1 MDTADELNPLGLLVG
16 IKKIRSLYFD
26 ILAFLCVIGDNRLQ
40 SIDRDTETETHRDT
54 QTKTQAKTGRDKDRG
69 NDNDICRYRQK

>member
-26 ILAFLCVIGDNRLQ
+26 ILAFLCFIWDNRPQ
-40 SIDRDTETETHRDT
+40 SANIPRWNVLLASARDVTYTCVDF
-54 QTKTQAKTGRDKDRG
+54 G
-69 NDNDICRYRQK
+69 